1 MGENEVS
8 KCTVQLKMQR
18 CILKSKTVCMQNQ
31 GMYCFEQ
38 KKHMMMVLSVFLNE
52 LSSAIIKLI
61 LFAYLELVDL
71 HSYSEILIT

>member
-1 MGENEVS
+1 
-8 KCTVQLKMQR
+8 
-18 CILKSKTVCMQNQ
+18 MQNQ

-38 KKHMMMVLSVFLNE
+38 KKHMMMVLPVFLNE